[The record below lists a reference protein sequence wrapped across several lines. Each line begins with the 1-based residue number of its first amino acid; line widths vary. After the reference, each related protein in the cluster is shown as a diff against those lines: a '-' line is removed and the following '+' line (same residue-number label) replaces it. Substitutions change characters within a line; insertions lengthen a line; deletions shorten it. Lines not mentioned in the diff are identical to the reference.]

1 MERTF
6 AMIKPSCVKY
16 AEEVEFDMTQT
27 GLRVVS
33 SAEVKL
39 TPEQA
44 KLFYAEHQ
52 GKPFFQGLIDMLSLN
67 TVKVYEL
74 EGISAVWKWRDL
86 IGPTIPSLGERNQLR
101 RRFSNAEAYKN
112 GNPDNGFH
120 GSANTEDA
128 ERELSLMKNWGYL
141 K

>member
-1 MERTF
+1 MEKTF

-16 AEEVEFDMTQT
+16 AEEVEFEMTLI
-27 GLRVVS
+27 GLRIVS
-33 SAEVKL
+33 SAEVQL
-39 TPEQA
+39 TTEQA

-52 GKPFFQGLIDMLSLN
+52 GKPFFQGLVDMLSTN

-86 IGPTIPSLGERNQLR
+86 IGPTIPNLGERDQLR
-101 RRFSNAEAYKN
+101 RRFANAEAYIN

-120 GSANTEDA
+120 GSASTEDA
-128 ERELSLMKNWGYL
+128 ERELSLMKKWGYL
-141 K
+141 E